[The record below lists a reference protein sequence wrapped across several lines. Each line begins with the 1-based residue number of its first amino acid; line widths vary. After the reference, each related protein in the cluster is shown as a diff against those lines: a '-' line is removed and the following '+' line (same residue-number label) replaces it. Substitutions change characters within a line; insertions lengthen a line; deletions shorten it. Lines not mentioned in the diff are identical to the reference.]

1 MHFPAR
7 VTLIEVGPRDGWQ
20 AESILISTPD
30 KIALIDGLS
39 ASGLRAI
46 QVTSFVSPARVPQM
60 ADAEAVCAGIARRPG
75 VEYSG
80 LALNLRGVERAA
92 GARLDKVDISS
103 SASDTHS
110 RRNTGM
116 GLEDAAREVHAMAA
130 RARALGLRV
139 RAGVQCAFGCA
150 YEGGVDP
157 QRVLNLLRGLVA
169 CEVEEVL
176 LADSTGMAN
185 PAQISRMLEAALPIL
200 GEIPLVLHLH
210 DTRGMGLA
218 NVMAALEHGV
228 SRFDTAFG
236 GLGGCPFIPGA
247 SGNIATEDTL
257 HMLAEMQIATGVRLA
272 AVAAVSARMALL
284 LGRAL
289 PGKRNH
295 LALQPEAP

>member
-1 MHFPAR
+1 MRFPAR

-20 AESILISTPD
+20 SEPISISTLD

-39 ASGLRAI
+39 ASGLQAI
-46 QVTSFVSPARVPQM
+46 QVTSFVSPVRVPQM

-157 QRVLNLLRGLVA
+157 RRVLNLIRGLAA
-169 CEVEEVL
+169 CDVEEVL

-185 PAQISRMLEAALPIL
+185 PAQISRLIEDAIPLL
-200 GEIPLVLHLH
+200 GDIPLVLHLH

-218 NVMAALEHGV
+218 NVLAALQQGV

-236 GLGGCPFIPGA
+236 GMGGCPFIPGA

-257 HMLAEMQIATGVRLA
+257 HMLSAMGIETGVRIDH
-272 AVAAVSARMALL
+272 VSGVSTRMASL

-289 PGKRNH
+289 PGRLYRFSPH
-295 LALQPEAP
+295 AEAS